1 MFEKLRNLKPEIVDI
16 NNPRR
21 SPDPRLHGVTTRV
34 TTKNVMNT
42 RHDMDL
48 LELYSKG
55 KLKYQDIG
63 KVCGN
68 CVNWYNDPNL
78 GRRPG
83 GPIRGRCKARGFMQV
98 HEELA
103 ADQRYN
109 YTDPDT
115 GSYFPEWPECPLYTD
130 KVRLSRR

>member
-21 SPDPRLHGVTTRV
+21 SPDSRLHGVTTRV

-42 RHDMDL
+42 KHDMDL

-68 CVNWYNDPNL
+68 CVNFYPDPNL
-78 GRRPG
+78 EKHYSRLREATSYSSLVN
-83 GPIRGRCKARGFMQV
+83 R
-98 HEELA
+98 
-103 ADQRYN
+103 ADNQSYTRYR
-109 YTDPDT
+109 TKT
-115 GSYFPEWPECPLYTD
+115 IQTS
-130 KVRLSRR
+130 LSH